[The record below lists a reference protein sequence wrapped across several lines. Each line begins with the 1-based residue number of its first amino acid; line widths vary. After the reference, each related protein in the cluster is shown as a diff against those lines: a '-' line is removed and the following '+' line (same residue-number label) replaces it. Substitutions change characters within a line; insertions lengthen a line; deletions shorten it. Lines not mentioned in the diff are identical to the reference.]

1 MRLAAAMGLKE
12 ADPVAAAADWP
23 QRPGGPA
30 DAESARFV
38 TNFAGEPQAV
48 KYAVGSSVVHSPV
61 DVTRWGY
68 FMEIAKRVAA
78 SPEGS
83 GQEPKNLDDAIYEM
97 CRQDFWRRLN
107 EEMAAL
113 QSDPEALAE
122 YEAEVKMFSNVGG
135 G

>member
-1 MRLAAAMGLKE
+1 MELKE
-12 ADPVAAAADWP
+12 IDPVAAAADWP

-30 DAESARFV
+30 DGEGAG
-38 TNFAGEPQAV
+38 FAAHLAGGPQAV
-48 KYAVGSSVVHSPV
+48 ECAVGGSVVPLPV
-61 DVTRWGY
+61 DDARWGY
-68 FMEIAKRVAA
+68 FMEMAKRVAA

-122 YEAEVKMFSNVGG
+122 YEAEVEMFSNAGG

>member
-1 MRLAAAMGLKE
+1 MRLAAAMGLRDTE
-12 ADPVAAAADWP
+12 PVAAAADWP

-30 DAESARFV
+30 DAEGAGFV
-38 TNFAGEPQAV
+38 AHFVGKPQAV
-48 KYAVGSSVVHSPV
+48 KYAVGSSVVLSPV

-122 YEAEVKMFSNVGG
+122 YEAEVEMFSNAGG

>member
-1 MRLAAAMGLKE
+1 MGLSE
-12 ADPVAAAADWP
+12 TDPVAAAADWP

-30 DAESARFV
+30 DAEGAGFAAH
-38 TNFAGEPQAV
+38 FAGKPQAV
-48 KYAVGSSVVHSPV
+48 KYVVGTSVVLSPV
-61 DVTRWGY
+61 DGTRWGY

-83 GQEPKNLDDAIYEM
+83 GHEPKNLDDAVYEM

-107 EEMAAL
+107 EEMTAL

-122 YEAEVKMFSNVGG
+122 YEAEVEMFSNVGG

>member
-1 MRLAAAMGLKE
+1 MGLRE
-12 ADPVAAAADWP
+12 TDPVAAPVDWP

-30 DAESARFV
+30 DAEG
-38 TNFAGEPQAV
+38 AGVVAYFTDKPQAV
-48 KYAVGSSVVHSPV
+48 KCAGGSSFVFSPV
-61 DVTRWGY
+61 GGARWGY
-68 FMEIAKRVAA
+68 FMEMAKRVAA

-97 CRQDFWRRLN
+97 CRWDFWRRLN

-122 YEAEVKMFSNVGG
+122 YEAEVQMFSNAGG

>member
-1 MRLAAAMGLKE
+1 MGLRE
-12 ADPVAAAADWP
+12 TEPVAAAADWP

-30 DAESARFV
+30 DAEGAG
-38 TNFAGEPQAV
+38 FAAFLAGKLQVVE
-48 KYAVGSSVVHSPV
+48 YAVGGSVVLSPV
-61 DVTRWGY
+61 DGARWGY

-83 GQEPKNLDDAIYEM
+83 GQEPKSLDDAIYEM

-122 YEAEVKMFSNVGG
+122 YEAEVEMFSNAGG

>member
-1 MRLAAAMGLKE
+1 MGLKE
-12 ADPVAAAADWP
+12 TEPVADAADWP
-23 QRPGGPA
+23 QRSVGPA
-30 DAESARFV
+30 GAEGAKFAARF
-38 TNFAGEPQAV
+38 AGKLQVVE
-48 KYAVGSSVVHSPV
+48 YAVGSSVVLSPV
-61 DVTRWGY
+61 DGARWGY

-97 CRQDFWRRLN
+97 CRQDFWQRLN

-122 YEAEVKMFSNVGG
+122 YEAEVEMFSNAGG

>member
-1 MRLAAAMGLKE
+1 MATMGLRE
-12 ADPVAAAADWP
+12 TDPVAAAADWP

-30 DAESARFV
+30 DAEGAGVVARLE
-38 TNFAGEPQAV
+38 GKPQVV
-48 KYAVGSSVVHSPV
+48 KCAVGSSVVLSPV
-61 DVTRWGY
+61 DGTRLGY

-83 GQEPKNLDDAIYEM
+83 GQEPKSLDDAIYEM
-97 CRQDFWRRLN
+97 CRWDFWRRLN

-122 YEAEVKMFSNVGG
+122 YEAEVKMFSNASGG
-135 G
+135 

>member
-1 MRLAAAMGLKE
+1 MRLAVAMGLKE

-23 QRPGGPA
+23 PRPGGPA
-30 DAESARFV
+30 DAEGAGFV
-38 TNFAGEPQAV
+38 TNLAGNPQAV
-48 KYAVGSSVVHSPV
+48 KNAAGSSVVLSPV
-61 DVTRWGY
+61 DDARWGY
-68 FMEIAKRVAA
+68 FMEMAKRVAA

-83 GQEPKNLDDAIYEM
+83 GQEPKSLDDAIYEV

-122 YEAEVKMFSNVGG
+122 YEAEVEMFSNAGG

>member
-1 MRLAAAMGLKE
+1 MGLKE
-12 ADPVAAAADWP
+12 TEPVATAADWP
-23 QRPGGPA
+23 QRPADPA
-30 DAESARFV
+30 DAEGARFV
-38 TNFAGEPQAV
+38 AHFADKPQTV
-48 KYAVGSSVVHSPV
+48 KYAIGGSVVLSPV
-61 DVTRWGY
+61 DVTRCGY

-83 GQEPKNLDDAIYEM
+83 GQEPKDLDDAIYEM

-122 YEAEVKMFSNVGG
+122 YEAEVEMFSNASGG
-135 G
+135 